1 MCVIIISAHIQSTSK
16 NEMVVIMNAT
26 LNRYERK
33 YLIDPIQKEALLAL
47 FKRYLDFDAYSQNE
61 SSYRVLN
68 IYYDTH
74 DYSVIRTS
82 IEKPI
87 YKEKLRLRCYDYPL
101 LEESIVYFE
110 IKKKYRS
117 RVNKRRIPM
126 TFAQA
131 KSYITTETKPYFH
144 DYAYAQKMDEIDY
157 LIKTRRA
164 EPKAVVRYAR
174 LGMNTKDNGLR
185 VTFDQDI
192 EFTSC
197 FTSFDDLEKTTFS
210 KVLASNQYAILEVK
224 SDQNFPLW
232 LVNELS
238 RLNIYSQPFSKY
250 GKAYMQYLTG
260 GTPNDDLLYHA

>member
-1 MCVIIISAHIQSTSK
+1 
-16 NEMVVIMNAT
+16 MNAT

-33 YLIDPIQKEALLAL
+33 YLIDRKQKEALLLL
-47 FKRYLDFDAYSQNE
+47 FKRYLDFDAYSTDE
-61 SSYRVLN
+61 SAYRVLN

-87 YKEKLRLRCYDYPL
+87 FKEKLRLRCYDDPL
-101 LEESIVYFE
+101 LEDSIVYFE
-110 IKKKYRS
+110 IKKKYKS

-131 KSYITTETKPYFH
+131 KSYIETEKKPRFD
-144 DYAYAQKMDEIDY
+144 DYDNTQKMDEIDY
-157 LIKTRRA
+157 LVKTRGA
-164 EPKAVVRYAR
+164 EPKAIVRYAR

-192 EFTSC
+192 EFTSH
-197 FTSFDDLEKTTFS
+197 FTSFADLEKTPFS

-232 LVNELS
+232 LVEKLS
-238 RLNIYSQPFSKY
+238 SLNIYSQPFSKY
-250 GKAYMQYLTG
+250 GKAYVQYLTG